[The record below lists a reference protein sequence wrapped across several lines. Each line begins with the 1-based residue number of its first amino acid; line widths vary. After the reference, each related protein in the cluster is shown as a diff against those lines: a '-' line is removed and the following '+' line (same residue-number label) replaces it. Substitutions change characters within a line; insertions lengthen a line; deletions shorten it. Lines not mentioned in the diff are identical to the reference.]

1 MSGWAG
7 GFEPPHGGIKIRY
20 LTSVSVPRWCQ
31 QHAELAGCYVALGG
45 QLLVKGLEAR
55 IELPHEK
62 AKFLRA

>member
-1 MSGWAG
+1 
-7 GFEPPHGGIKIRY
+7 
-20 LTSVSVPRWCQ
+20 VPRWCQ

-62 AKFLRA
+62 AKFLVELERAGNVLG